1 VLTLPYLI
9 GPGALFAGLTLA
21 ARAAPNS
28 LRSSLFLL
36 LNLAALGCFLLMLG
50 SVMREMADDLDPG
63 RCGRRI

>member
-21 ARAAPNS
+21 ARAAPDS
-28 LRSSLFLL
+28 LRLSLFLL
-36 LNLAALGCFLLMLG
+36 LNLTALGCFLLMLG
-50 SVMREMADDLDPG
+50 LVMRGMADDLDLG